1 MSHSRKTGKDE
12 HIAHLAITVE
22 REFVVHQ
29 RLQLGFDQITS
40 LFGRFLR
47 MIVGKGIP
55 GDNAGVVGFRHDR
68 FQRLC
73 VDADA
78 RRGKPFLTEYP
89 PDAVSRKGTR
99 LTVYARCRICGKWTV
114 PGLRRRAV

>member
-12 HIAHLAITVE
+12 HIAHLAVTVE

-55 GDNAGVVGFRHDR
+55 GDNAGVVGFRHDHLQWLGVDTNTR
-68 FQRLC
+68 GSKPLLTSQIKIIIGNESFGQLFQRNI
-73 VDADA
+73 
-78 RRGKPFLTEYP
+78 LTM
-89 PDAVSRKGTR
+89 
-99 LTVYARCRICGKWTV
+99 
-114 PGLRRRAV
+114 

>member
-55 GDNAGVVGFRHDR
+55 GDNAGVVGFRHDH

-78 RRGKPFLTEYP
+78 RRGKPFLTPQIKVIVGNESFGQLFQRNILP
-89 PDAVSRKGTR
+89 MQF
-99 LTVYARCRICGKWTV
+99 LGKEL
-114 PGLRRRAV
+114 G

>member
-1 MSHSRKTGKDE
+1 MSHPRKTGKDE
-12 HIAHLAITVE
+12 HIAHLAVTVE

-55 GDNAGVVGFRHDR
+55 GDNAGVVGFRHDHLQR
-68 FQRLC
+68 FGVDANTRGCQTLLTVQIEVVVGNESFGQLFQRNIL
-73 VDADA
+73 
-78 RRGKPFLTEYP
+78 PM
-89 PDAVSRKGTR
+89 
-99 LTVYARCRICGKWTV
+99 
-114 PGLRRRAV
+114 